1 MSRLEVDATN
11 QTEGSTM
18 EIMCIGLDLAKNVED
33 VNEMNYRYFYQIA

>member
-1 MSRLEVDATN
+1 
-11 QTEGSTM
+11 M